1 MHVPSRSV
9 FNPYEFS
16 LVNFATTVDTS
27 SQMFPLLQ
35 KTIGVCEL
43 NPVKVLVVT
52 YYGPSPNLKFF
63 CMNFPV
69 IKEDD
74 LNSDTGIT
82 YQRVNL
88 FSYDKNFFQI
98 IFAVSYMIKTAQ
110 NYQCNPI

>member
-1 MHVPSRSV
+1 M
-9 FNPYEFS
+9 
-16 LVNFATTVDTS
+16 
-27 SQMFPLLQ
+27 
-35 KTIGVCEL
+35 
-43 NPVKVLVVT
+43 LVVT

-88 FSYDKNFFQI
+88 FSYDKNFF
-98 IFAVSYMIKTAQ
+98 
-110 NYQCNPI
+110 